1 MSKAENISKID
12 LTKYDPITIQ
22 KIKYMHPI
30 EKYMSRGAKLNKFT
44 KHAYEAAHKT
54 IEELVKGYIYER
66 EKKHLP
72 LVDDNEWIKYE
83 DWDIS
88 GIQAF
93 ECPPDSL
100 LYHEH
105 FNIAYDK
112 VLEEWKPEHDSVVF
126 ISCTMNK
133 PYDNNLKIK
142 TICETVKDIADVVII
157 SSCGIIPV
165 KMGLKYPY
173 AYYNY
178 DTIGESDEMKTKA
191 KEVIYQ
197 RLDGFLKKFNYKC
210 YSYLTPGK
218 MFDVL
223 DKYSKEHGN
232 CIKHVITE
240 DEIDKQVKILQEKHN
255 NPTNNYKGV
264 VVLRANS
271 LLNLR
276 NKCVKMIME
285 GKNEQV

>member
-1 MSKAENISKID
+1 MSKTDKVKQID
-12 LTKYDPITIQ
+12 LSKYDAETIQ

-30 EKYMSRGAKLNKFT
+30 EKYMSRGAKLNKFS
-44 KHAYEAAHKT
+44 KHAYDAAHKP
-54 IEELVKGYIYER
+54 IEELVQGYIYER
-66 EKKHLP
+66 ERLGLP
-72 LVDDNEWIKYE
+72 LVDANEWIDYK
-83 DWDIS
+83 DWDIP

-93 ECPPDSL
+93 GCPPDSL
-100 LYHEH
+100 LYHKH
-105 FNIAYDK
+105 FDIAYDK
-112 VLEEWKPEHDSVVF
+112 VLEEWVPQHDSVVF

-165 KMGLKYPY
+165 PMGLKYPY

-178 DTIGESDEMKTKA
+178 DTIGESPEMKAKA
-191 KEVIYQ
+191 KEVIYK

-218 MFDVL
+218 MFDVI
-223 DKYSKEHGN
+223 DKYSKEHNN

-240 DEIDKQVKILQEKHN
+240 EEIERQVKILQEKHN
-255 NPTNNYKGV
+255 NPNSSYKGV
-264 VVLRANS
+264 VILRANS
-271 LLNLR
+271 LLSLR
-276 NKCVKMIME
+276 NKCVKMIMDD
-285 GKNEQV
+285 KNV